1 MQYEEQAQLLHD
13 LLMNERHKDKV
24 ISLLIGKL
32 KQVKMYLA
40 LKPADVSIILGNNPE
55 MTRKLWYDDFMLL
68 QVALMSMLKC
78 YEQR

>member
-13 LLMNERHKDKV
+13 LLMNERYKDKV

-40 LKPADVSIILGNNPE
+40 FKTCRRFYYSW
-55 MTRKLWYDDFMLL
+55 K
-68 QVALMSMLKC
+68 
-78 YEQR
+78 